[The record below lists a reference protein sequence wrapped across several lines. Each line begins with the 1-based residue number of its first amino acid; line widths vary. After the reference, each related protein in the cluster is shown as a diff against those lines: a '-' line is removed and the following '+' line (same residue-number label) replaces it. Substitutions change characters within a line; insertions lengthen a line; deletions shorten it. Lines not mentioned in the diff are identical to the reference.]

1 MKNTALIWLIIF
13 ALVVTLSAVF
23 YVLYP
28 NELSENIVFLSSTA
42 LLIVAAGNFVYGF
55 LFASQQK
62 TNTGRIGSIG
72 ITAIFSI
79 VLLISSGLGIFLAIN
94 EKTTPANVLNIITIG
109 LFFIQF
115 FIIKASVNVLNEVE
129 AATNYQSSHLK
140 WANHIREISN
150 QCKSDELR
158 VRLKKIAEDCEFLSR
173 DLSPNNTDINLVIE
187 STIKKI
193 SQQVSEKNYEI
204 ANSYCD
210 ELYRLS
216 QQREYELKAS
226 RSKA

>member
-13 ALVVTLSAVF
+13 ALVVTLSAIF
-23 YVLYP
+23 YVLFP

-42 LLIVAAGNFVYGF
+42 LFIVAAGNFVYGF

-72 ITAIFSI
+72 ITATFSI

-94 EKTTPANVLNIITIG
+94 DKTTPANVLNIITIG

-115 FIIKASVNVLNEVE
+115 FIIKASVNVLDE
-129 AATNYQSSHLK
+129 AEATTNYQSSHLK

-158 VRLKKIAEDCEFLSR
+158 VRLEKIADDCNFLSR
-173 DLSPNNTDINLVIE
+173 DLGPNNTDINLAVE
-187 STIKKI
+187 SVIKKI
-193 SQQVSEKNYEI
+193 SQQVSEKNYEL
-204 ANSYCD
+204 ANSSCE

-216 QQREYELKAS
+216 QQRERELKAS